1 MKTQN
6 IFQIV
11 IVKGD
16 EIVMKYD
23 EFCLTTESLY
33 NRINAL
39 VADCESDGYT
49 IEDYQLHKWAERADK
64 YGHWE
69 TVTHVK
75 TMTHVSEWCIDK
87 KTVGFITYKAS

>member
-1 MKTQN
+1 MKAQN

-11 IVKGD
+11 IVRGN

-23 EFCLTTESLY
+23 EFCLTTDSLY

-39 VADCESDGYT
+39 VADYESDGYT
-49 IEDYQLHKWAERADK
+49 IENYKFHKWAERADK

-75 TMTHVSEWCIDK
+75 TMTHVSEWRTDK
-87 KTVGFITYKAS
+87 KIVGFITYKAS